1 MKQPVVASRV
11 HDHAHQ
17 ATLRPSPRG
26 HLPGASA
33 GLDPAEI
40 AERAGNSVNV
50 LMDVYATCIDDK
62 SAAQNKEIDDAPA
75 EDDEERGTA
84 ETDRAQ
90 SFCML
95 MQKSGRWCAR
105 QRS

>member
-1 MKQPVVASRV
+1 
-11 HDHAHQ
+11 
-17 ATLRPSPRG
+17 
-26 HLPGASA
+26 
-33 GLDPAEI
+33 
-40 AERAGNSVNV
+40 VNV

-95 MQKSGRWCAR
+95 MQKPGRWCAR